1 MQKIVSIL
9 GVVASVLFATAPQ
22 FSTLQPKTAAW
33 LTLLGTVSTAVS
45 GAIARFGER
54 NIYITITGVLIAVL
68 SVVANAGDLI
78 PANITFILTVAGT
91 AIAAFG
97 KSLFN
102 IGADPD
108 SNDDQPKYTNYLIP
122 VLLLGIVGST
132 AACDKS
138 TEYAKTLDRVAG
150 YVGTGLDLVE
160 YQVGNGQL
168 AKDPAIAITTALI
181 TVNEINGQLITE
193 TKKYVTPDGKSLNL
207 DQSGKDKLLAIV
219 GSSRNVATG
228 LLANEAFT
236 SIPTDKRQKYIVL
249 INEITATLDVVGQLI
264 NTVKVQGVSK

>member
-33 LTLLGTVSTAVS
+33 LTLLGTVATAAS
-45 GAIARFGER
+45 GALTKFGER
-54 NIYITITGVLIAVL
+54 NIYITVTGVMIAVL

-102 IGADPD
+102 IGTDVNSD
-108 SNDDQPKYTNYLIP
+108 DDQPKYTNYLIP
-122 VLLLGIVGST
+122 VLLIGLAGST

-150 YVGTGLDLVE
+150 YVSTGLDLVE
-160 YQVGNGQL
+160 YQVGTGQL

-181 TVNEINGQLITE
+181 TVNEINGQLIVE
-193 TKKYVTPDGKSLNL
+193 TKKYISADGKSLNI
-207 DQSGKDKLLAIV
+207 DQAGKDKLLAIV
-219 GSSRNVATG
+219 NSSRSVATG
-228 LLANEAFT
+228 LLANPSFA
-236 SIPTDKRQKYIVL
+236 SIPDDKRQKYIVL
-249 INEITATLDVVGQLI
+249 INEITATIDVVGQLI
-264 NTVKVQGVSK
+264 DTVKVQGGK

>member
-33 LTLLGTVSTAVS
+33 LTLLGTVATAAS
-45 GAIARFGER
+45 GALTKFGER
-54 NIYITITGVLIAVL
+54 NIYITVTGVMIAVL
-68 SVVANAGDLI
+68 SVVANAGELI

-97 KSLFN
+97 KSLFS
-102 IGADPD
+102 IGAD
-108 SNDDQPKYTNYLIP
+108 SNTDDDQPKYTNYLIP
-122 VLLLGIVGST
+122 VLLLGLAGST

-160 YQVGNGQL
+160 YQVGTGQL

-181 TVNEINGQLITE
+181 TVNEINGQLIVE
-193 TKKYVTPDGKSLNL
+193 TKKYISADGKSLNI
-207 DQSGKDKLLAIV
+207 DQAGKDKLLAIV
-219 GSSRNVATG
+219 NSSRSVATG
-228 LLANEAFT
+228 LLANQSFA
-236 SIPTDKRQKYIVL
+236 SIPDDKRQKYIVL
-249 INEITATLDVVGQLI
+249 INEITATIDVVGQLI
-264 NTVKVQGVSK
+264 DTVKVQGGK

>member
-33 LTLLGTVSTAVS
+33 LTLLGTVATAAS
-45 GAIARFGER
+45 GAISKFGER
-54 NIYITITGVLIAVL
+54 NIYITVTGVLIAVL
-68 SVVANAGDLI
+68 SVVANAGELI

-102 IGADPD
+102 IGTDPNSD
-108 SNDDQPKYTNYLIP
+108 GDDQPKYTNYMIP
-122 VLLLGIVGST
+122 VLLLGLAGST

-160 YQVGNGQL
+160 YQVGTGQL

-181 TVNEINGQLITE
+181 TVNEINGQLIIE
-193 TKKYVTPDGKSLNL
+193 TKKYISADGKSLNI
-207 DQSGKDKLLAIV
+207 DQAGKDKLLAIV
-219 GSSRNVATG
+219 NSSRNVATS
-228 LLANEAFT
+228 LIANPSFA
-236 SIPTDKRQKYIVL
+236 SIPDDKRQKYIIL
-249 INEITATLDVVGQLI
+249 INEITATIDVVGQLI
-264 NTVKVQGVSK
+264 NTVKVQGGK